1 MMGASKRIM
10 EKFLMRESKKIP
22 ISMSRFANVAFSDG
36 SLLHGFNQRFS
47 KMQPFSAPKDV
58 KRYFLS
64 PQESGE
70 LCLMAGLLGSNR
82 DIFFPKL
89 NEELHLV
96 TFSDI
101 AIRFL
106 RQKGFEPVIC
116 SSENEARENTDKF
129 ISKKQWPCYFF
140 VSNTTGEKNIEE
152 FFTDKEDLDM
162 NRFDGVG
169 VIKNEPIFDDL
180 KLDKFYN
187 SVMQLRKKNIW
198 TKKDLLDL
206 FFELLPEFSHK
217 ETGKYLDQ
225 RM

>member
-1 MMGASKRIM
+1 
-10 EKFLMRESKKIP
+10 
-22 ISMSRFANVAFSDG
+22 
-36 SLLHGFNQRFS
+36 
-47 KMQPFSAPKDV
+47 
-58 KRYFLS
+58 
-64 PQESGE
+64 
-70 LCLMAGLLGSNR
+70 
-82 DIFFPKL
+82 
-89 NEELHLV
+89 
-96 TFSDI
+96 
-101 AIRFL
+101 
-106 RQKGFEPVIC
+106 
-116 SSENEARENTDKF
+116 
-129 ISKKQWPCYFF
+129 
-140 VSNTTGEKNIEE
+140 
-152 FFTDKEDLDM
+152 M